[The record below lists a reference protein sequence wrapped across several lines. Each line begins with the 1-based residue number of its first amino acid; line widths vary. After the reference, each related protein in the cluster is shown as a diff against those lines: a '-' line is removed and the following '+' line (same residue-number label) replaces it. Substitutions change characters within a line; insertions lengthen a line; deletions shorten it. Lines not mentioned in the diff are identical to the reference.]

1 MRKLSLTLLTFLILL
16 SPNTVLSRT
25 MGDTV
30 EVYLLNQLDDYRGY
44 CIDIKG
50 YKLKA
55 RVNKGLQAH
64 TCYSYQGK
72 IAVDQGFDELKL
84 TKNQF
89 FLPAFDVCMEVASG
103 SVSENIRLSNCRNG
117 KFQEF
122 EWDKKGKIHLFSNL
136 NLCLTVA
143 QGQSRKGG
151 GGSPVHLMRNLSLEL
166 CSDSLNNFQIW
177 GVRKIKSVK

>member
-1 MRKLSLTLLTFLILL
+1 MKKLSLTILTFLILL

-30 EVYLLNQLDDYRGY
+30 EVYLLNQLDDHRGY

-50 YKLKA
+50 YKSKA

-64 TCYSYQGK
+64 TCYSYQGE
-72 IAVDQGFDELKL
+72 IAVDQGFDESKL

-89 FLPAFDVCMEVASG
+89 FLPGFDVCMEAASV
-103 SVSENIRLSNCRNG
+103 SASENIQLSNCRNG
-117 KFQEF
+117 KLQKFK
-122 EWDKKGKIHLFSNL
+122 WNKTGRIHLISNL
-136 NLCLTVA
+136 KLCLTVA

-151 GGSPVHLMRNLSLEL
+151 GGSPVHLMRNLSLEI
-166 CSDSLNNFQIW
+166 CSDTLKIFQIW
-177 GVRKIKSVK
+177 GVRKIK